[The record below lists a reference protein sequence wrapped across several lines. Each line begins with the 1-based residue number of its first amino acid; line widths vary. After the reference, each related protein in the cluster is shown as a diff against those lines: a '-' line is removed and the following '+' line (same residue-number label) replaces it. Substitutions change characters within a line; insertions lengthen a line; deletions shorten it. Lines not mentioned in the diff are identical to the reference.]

1 MDGIL
6 KYRDI
11 MFGSYPMVGELSFY
25 GEDQRAFQQKIAQQN
40 GVNPVYG
47 GIGFYWGLPSR

>member
-1 MDGIL
+1 
-6 KYRDI
+6 

-25 GEDQRAFQQKIAQQN
+25 GEDQQAFQQKIAQQN

-47 GIGFYWGLPSR
+47 GIGFY